1 MKQVV
6 EAFLRTQ
13 YRMANMRSMS
23 EEKAKPETKKQVPPS
38 LSEHQG
44 TDYEM
49 EMNKPEN
56 GLKSQQTKRGEIL
69 EGREKSPPA
78 DELNFVRAKVI

>member
-1 MKQVV
+1 MWK
-6 EAFLRTQ
+6 AFLRTQ
-13 YRMANMRSMS
+13 YTMANMKVCLRKRPNLKQRSRYHP
-23 EEKAKPETKKQVPPS
+23 AHIQNTKEQ
-38 LSEHQG
+38 
-44 TDYEM
+44 TYEM